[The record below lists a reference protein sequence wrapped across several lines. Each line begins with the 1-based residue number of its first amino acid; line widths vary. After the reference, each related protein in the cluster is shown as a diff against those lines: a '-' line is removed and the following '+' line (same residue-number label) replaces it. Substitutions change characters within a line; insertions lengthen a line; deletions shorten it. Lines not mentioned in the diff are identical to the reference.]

1 MEQFSSHDFTLRV
14 DPTPEGS
21 DMVLGDDLFC
31 SQDLQEL
38 RAHVATRGV
47 VDLSDAEINALI
59 EDLGYKKSDPDSD
72 GLSPLEEYILHEL
85 NAYAEE
91 LGYTDDLNSQPLA
104 QVR

>member
-1 MEQFSSHDFTLRV
+1 MEQFSPHDFTLRV

-21 DMVLGDDLFC
+21 DMVLGDDL
-31 SQDLQEL
+31 SRLQEL

-72 GLSPLEEYILHEL
+72 GLSPLEESILYEL
-85 NAYAEE
+85 YAYTEE